1 MTINLQTD
9 ASQQLYDQACQV
21 IPGGVSSSMRKNVK
35 PLLYFDRAD
44 GPYFYDVDGNEY
56 VDYTLAWGPLIVGSN
71 HEAINKAVT
80 AQLQKSYTLG
90 AQHELEVRL
99 ATRLTDILPGVEQV
113 LFCNTGSEAVQ
124 GAIRI
129 ARTQTGRKKIVKFE
143 GHYHGWLNNVL
154 VSYKP
159 RREQLGTASAAV
171 GGQPASEYADT
182 LVLPWNDL
190 DALAAVF
197 EQHPNEIACVL
208 TEPILANSG
217 CCMPTDG
224 FLSGLI
230 SLCRKHGAISVFD
243 EVITGFRIALG
254 GAREY
259 FNLRPDLSVYA
270 KAIAG
275 GFTMA
280 AIGGTK
286 EIFDVIREGSTI
298 HAGTYNGSAINLA
311 ASLATLEI
319 LSADHCYPALHA
331 HGDALRA
338 HIEEEARQ
346 YRMPLIT
353 AGVGSVFSMHFGLD
367 KLPLNYTSVLDT
379 DMALY
384 ERFRVHM
391 LQEGVLLLPDGRWYV
406 GTTHGPDELT
416 RTKVAITRTFAA
428 LHQPP
433 RL

>member
-1 MTINLQTD
+1 MTFDLQTN
-9 ASQQLYDQACQV
+9 ASRELYDQACLV

-35 PLLYFDRAD
+35 PLLYFERAD
-44 GPYFYDVDGNEY
+44 GPYFYDVDGNRY
-56 VDYTLAWGPLIVGSN
+56 IDYTLAWGPLIVGSN
-71 HEAINKAVT
+71 HETINRAVT

-90 AQHELEVRL
+90 AQHELEISLARRL
-99 ATRLTDILPGVEQV
+99 VDILPGVEQV

-129 ARTQTGRKKIVKFE
+129 ARTHTGRKKIVKFE

-159 RREQLGTASAAV
+159 QREQLGTASPAV
-171 GGQPASEYADT
+171 GGQPANEYADT
-182 LVLPWNDL
+182 IVLPWNNL
-190 DALAAVF
+190 DALTAVF

-217 CCMPTDG
+217 CCMPAHG
-224 FLSGLI
+224 FLKGLI
-230 SLCRKHGAISVFD
+230 SLCRKHGAVSIFD

-259 FNLRPDLSVYA
+259 FDLRPDLSVYA

-286 EIFDVIREGSTI
+286 AIFNVIREGATI
-298 HAGTYNGSAINLA
+298 HAGTYNGSSINLA
-311 ASLATLEI
+311 ASLATIEI
-319 LSADHCYPALHA
+319 LSAGNTYQALHA
-331 HGDALRA
+331 YGHALRT
-338 HIEEEARQ
+338 HIEDIARQ
-346 YRMPLIT
+346 SGFALVT
-353 AGVGSVFSMHFGLD
+353 AGVGSVFSIHFHLD
-367 KLPLNYTSVLDT
+367 KKPLNYTSVLDA

-384 ERFRVHM
+384 ERFRVAM
-391 LQEGVLLLPDGRWYV
+391 LHEGVLLLPDGRWYV
-406 GTTHGPDELT
+406 GTSHGTEELV
-416 RTKVAITRTFAA
+416 RTQAAITRAFTA
-428 LHQPP
+428 LHQPSLP
-433 RL
+433 